1 MKLHPSVPVEEGEER
16 VREYQVRVGVVTS
29 VMSARLCGLTCVRVR
44 HRQLADVKPRYALE
58 VDEKVETATANLK
71 QAASKK
77 KKSDFAQALAHY
89 GRGIDYLAVRDAV
102 MSVSCA
108 TQLC

>member
-1 MKLHPSVPVEEGEER
+1 MWPD
-16 VREYQVRVGVVTS
+16 
-29 VMSARLCGLTCVRVR
+29 LCACPPP
-44 HRQLADVKPRYALE
+44 QLADVKPRYALE